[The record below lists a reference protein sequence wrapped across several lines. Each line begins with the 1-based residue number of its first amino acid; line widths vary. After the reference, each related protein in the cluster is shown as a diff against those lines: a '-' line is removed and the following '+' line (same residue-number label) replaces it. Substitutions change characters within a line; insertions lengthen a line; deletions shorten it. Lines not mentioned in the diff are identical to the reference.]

1 MTMRLDDFLDFLFR
15 KAEEAGLAEFE
26 AYSSS
31 GDAFEASV
39 HAGELIAY
47 NVSSSAGLG
56 FRAKVNGRM
65 GYASTQALDEDAA
78 DMLVKGV
85 ITSATLTETDDP
97 QFIFEGAETP
107 KLELY
112 NPALDRI
119 PDAEKVQMS
128 LDLEKKALAVDP
140 RISTD
145 GCAVFYSAGGRRI
158 VNSKGMDVAFR
169 DNAIGA
175 YVSAVARDGARSGS
189 AYRVAMGR
197 DGAPDFDKLAREA
210 STEALDFLTAEP
222 VPSGSYPVV
231 LRASAALEL
240 LAAFSDAFSADEA
253 QRGLSPLK
261 GREGETVA
269 AGCVTLLDDP
279 LNPKGLAASP
289 FDGEG
294 VPARHKEVI
303 DGGKLTT
310 LLHNL
315 KTAAKQG
322 VSSTGNAARGYS
334 SAIAVAPTNFFFKP
348 SDEPLEAL
356 LQMAEGGIL
365 ITEMQGLHSGGNVV
379 SGDFSYGAKGYRIE
393 GGKPGQPVDQI
404 TVAGNFYDLL
414 MGMRAVGSDLE
425 FGQPGRSCHGSPSLY
440 VGELSIAGK

>member
-1 MTMRLDDFLDFLFR
+1 MTMRLDDFLDLLFR
-15 KAEEAGLAEFE
+15 KAREAGLTEFE
-26 AYSSS
+26 AYASS
-31 GDAFEASV
+31 GDSFEASV

-47 NVSSSAGLG
+47 NVSSAAGLG

-78 DMLVKGV
+78 DMLVKGAV
-85 ITSATLTETDDP
+85 TSATLTETDDP

-112 NPALDRI
+112 NPALDVI
-119 PDAEKVQMS
+119 PDAEKVQMA
-128 LDLEKKALAVDP
+128 LDLEKKALAVDK

-158 VNSKGMDVAFR
+158 VNSKGMDAAFR

-175 YVSAVARDGARSGS
+175 YVSAVARDGARAGS
-189 AYRVAMGR
+189 AYRIAMGR
-197 DGAPDFDKLAREA
+197 SGAPDFDKLAREA
-210 STEALDFLTAEP
+210 SREALDFLTAEP

-240 LAAFSDAFSADEA
+240 LAAFADAFSADEA

-261 GREGETVA
+261 GREGEVVA

-279 LNPKGLAASP
+279 LNPTGLAASP

-294 VPARHKEVI
+294 VPARHKAVI
-303 DGGKLTT
+303 DGGKLTA

-334 SAIAVAPTNFFFKP
+334 SAISVAPTNFYFQP
-348 SDEPLEAL
+348 SEEPLSKL
-356 LQMAEGGIL
+356 LARAEGGLL
-365 ITEMQGLHSGGNVV
+365 ITELQGMHSGADAV
-379 SGDFSYGAKGYRIE
+379 SGDFSLSAKGYRIE
-393 GGKPGQPVDQI
+393 NGAVGRSVDQI
-404 TVAGNFYDLL
+404 TVAGNFYELL
-414 MGMRAVGSDLE
+414 KQVLAVACDLE
-425 FGQPGRSCHGSPSLY
+425 FGQPGRSCFGSPSIL
-440 VGELSIAGK
+440 VEKLSIAGK